1 MQARKRF
8 AIGLVL
14 LAAMTFSFV
23 ETAAASLC
31 APMSD
36 TSATG
41 DMQDMPGMAELPAD
55 QDAAGDHGP
64 DDADRPAGDC
74 PYAPAGAGQSCA
86 SASLPASGF
95 DLLVSPFEVVAELT
109 RTEIEPH
116 LVLSSVLFHP
126 PKS

>member
-1 MQARKRF
+1 MHPRKRF

-36 TSATG
+36 MGATG
-41 DMQDMPGMAELPAD
+41 DMQDMPGMAESPAD
-55 QDAAGDHGP
+55 QEAAGDE
-64 DDADRPAGDC
+64 DRPAGDC
-74 PYAPAGAGQSCA
+74 PYAPAGGGQSCA

-95 DLLVSPFEVVAELT
+95 DLLATRFDVAAELT

-116 LVLSSVLFHP
+116 LVLTSVLFHP